1 MNGILCKLKM
11 DTQTKT
17 RVIGLM
23 NLVILIMVAVP
34 IVVLRFCVDPVK
46 RGFFCND
53 ESLSHPVKEN
63 TVTNTTLIVVG
74 ISLPIA
80 IIILSEFFIPMSKI
94 PQSKKETS
102 ITILFLILDH
112 LFGVGVTV
120 LLTDIA
126 KYTIG
131 RLR

>member
-1 MNGILCKLKM
+1 M
-11 DTQTKT
+11 DRQTKT
-17 RVIGLM
+17 RVIGFL
-23 NLVILIMVAVP
+23 NFVILIMVAVP
-34 IVVLRFCVDPVK
+34 IIVLRFSVDPAK

-53 ESLSHPVKEN
+53 ETLSHPIKES
-63 TVTNTTLIVVG
+63 TVTNTALIIVG

-80 IIILSEFFIPMSKI
+80 IIILTEFFIPMSNI
-94 PQSKKETS
+94 PQPKKETS
-102 ITILFLILDH
+102 TRILFLILDH